1 MKKNMK
7 KGKDKYLRFFLNEV
21 SKRFKGN
28 FKRAILFGSRARG
41 DYTLYSDY
49 DLILIFKETNVQVKE
64 YLNELQGEMLYNY
77 NLVFSAFPYAE
88 EKLKQMQFEP
98 FFINA
103 RKEGM
108 AV

>member
-1 MKKNMK
+1 MKKNTK
-7 KGKDKYLRFFLNEV
+7 KEKDKYLSFFLNEI
-21 SKRFKGN
+21 SKHFKGN

-41 DYTLYSDY
+41 DYDSYSDY
-49 DLILIFKETNVQVKE
+49 DLILIFKEINLQVKE

-77 NLVFSAFPYAE
+77 NLVFSAFPYTE
-88 EKLKQMQFEP
+88 DKLKQMQFEP

-103 RKEGM
+103 RKEGV